1 MPSNGRLP
9 LIILGKARIE
19 GKKGIDARD
28 DWPGCEVWT
37 VGTHRIANADRYY
50 EFHGIDVSGRA
61 MTRGISPDA
70 ERLGIILPLNNS
82 ISAMLMEAYIEG
94 YRDIRV
100 AGCPMIA
107 SDEYVTQARSVAMT
121 IGFLRGI
128 SYAQGRARQMRVV
141 WDDEPEHMNYF
152 KIWQ

>member
-1 MPSNGRLP
+1 MSRDDKLP
-9 LIILGKARIE
+9 LVILGKAPVE
-19 GKKGIDARD
+19 GKRGADARD

-37 VGTHRIANADRYY
+37 VGTHRISNADRYY
-50 EFHGIDVSGRA
+50 EFHGIDVSGRM

-70 ERLGIILPLNNS
+70 ERLGMILPLNNS
-82 ISAMLMEAYIEG
+82 VSAMLAEAYIEG

-107 SDEYVTQARSVAMT
+107 SDEYVTQARSVAMV
-121 IGFLRGI
+121 IGFLRGV

-141 WDDEPEHMNYF
+141 WDDEPVHLNYF
-152 KIWQ
+152 KAWQ